1 MKNPS
6 KKKIILLVV
15 LLSITLS
22 SCQLFR
28 LYSAEEDKVCI
39 TKGNLD
45 SEERYRLK
53 QNYPL
58 TLNKINRGEKLQI
71 EDIQNM
77 TKAGVSDD
85 GIMAEIKTSESVFY
99 LTPKNLEELRQEGV
113 SERVIQFMSETGE
126 TH

>member
-1 MKNPS
+1 MQLL
-6 KKKIILLVV
+6 IIV
-15 LLSITLS
+15 LLSLAFS
-22 SCQLFR
+22 SCQLFHFYTAKDDEI
-28 LYSAEEDKVCI
+28 LIK
-39 TKGNLD
+39 KGNLD
-45 SEERYRLK
+45 LGERYRLK

-85 GIMAEIKTSESVFY
+85 AIIAQIKTSESVFY
-99 LTPKNLEELRQEGV
+99 LTPKHLDELRQEGV

>member
-1 MKNPS
+1 MKNLK
-6 KKKIILLVV
+6 KKKIALLVV
-15 LLSITLS
+15 FLSITLS

-28 LYSAEEDKVCI
+28 LYAAQEDEMTIK
-39 TKGNLD
+39 KGNLD

-58 TLNKINRGEKLQI
+58 TLSKINRGEKLTI

-85 GIMAEIKTSESVFY
+85 GIIAEIQTSQSIFY
-99 LTPKNLEELRQEGV
+99 LTPKDLEQLRQEGV

-126 TH
+126 AH